1 MLTVCFNLYGRDQTM
16 NTKQIVWDFFQRYCI
31 ELAYKK
37 LGQKTLKFD
46 ELMEMIKRFGH
57 VYDTRSAKNYIDCMV
72 QNGWLIGDNI
82 GMYDLLGKNVVN
94 TVFKFKRT
102 IFTINPDAKLDMVNE
117 EEILAQ
123 ILKK

>member
-1 MLTVCFNLYGRDQTM
+1 M

-57 VYDTRSAKNYIDCMV
+57 VYDTRSSKNYIDCMV
-72 QNGWLIGDNI
+72 QNGWLTGDNI
-82 GMYDLLGKNVVN
+82 GMYDFLGKNVVN

-102 IFTINPDAKLDMVNE
+102 TFTINPEAKFDMVNE